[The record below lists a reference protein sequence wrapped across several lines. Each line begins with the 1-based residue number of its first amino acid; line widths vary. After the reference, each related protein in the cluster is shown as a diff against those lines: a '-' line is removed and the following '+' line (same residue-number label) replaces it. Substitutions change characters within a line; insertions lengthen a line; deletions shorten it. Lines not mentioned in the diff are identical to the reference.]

1 VQKKSNA
8 LQCIYIFCLSYIIT
22 RQKKGK
28 EKELNDYLECIKGLE
43 RYKERKQLFN
53 PVTRRVYSRNAIE
66 NYEKELINLE
76 KGSSRLKEE
85 LHITLTIITRYLER
99 TELGLAGKKLK
110 LGQSSSIPMKYSCI
124 YERMTL
130 ANCKCEWKGVLNLIR
145 GNDFGPRGC
154 RRCES
159 EDSD

>member
-130 ANCKCEWKGVLNLIR
+130 ANCKCKKKKKKKKKN
-145 GNDFGPRGC
+145 
-154 RRCES
+154 
-159 EDSD
+159 